1 MNLGKLA
8 NSYLRQAEAR
18 LKDATEAY
26 DAKNYP
32 YSLRLAQ
39 ECVELSV
46 KAVLRA
52 VGIEYP
58 KQHEVSDLLS
68 DVKLRFPEGFLAEI
82 PSIQE
87 ASKSLYR
94 KRELAFYGGEDALLS
109 PEEAISEE
117 DANKAV
123 NSGKKVFSIC
133 STLMDKLVADQS

>member
-8 NSYLRQAEAR
+8 RSYLRQAEPR

-32 YSLRLAQ
+32 YSLRLSQ

-68 DVKLRFPEGFLAEI
+68 DLKPRLPEGFLLEI
-82 PSIQE
+82 PFIQE

-123 NSGKKVFSIC
+123 NSSRKVFSVC
-133 STLMDKLVADQS
+133 SALVDKLFAET